1 LEKTFTERFRALFQ
15 NPYRAVREMGVLEGQ
30 KVVDV
35 GAGKGYFT
43 IPAAEVVG
51 MTGVVYSVEP
61 DPARNQVIRKRIAS
75 EGLQN
80 VRVLTTRA
88 EQLGD
93 IQSESVDLVFSA
105 FTLHHFNDR
114 EAGLSEIRRVLLPGG
129 TFFVWDR
136 APGTMFPY
144 GTRVEELN
152 LLATGFSKFERLETG
167 RTVKARFTK

>member
-1 LEKTFTERFRALFQ
+1 LKKRFTERFRALFQ
-15 NPYRAVREMGVLEGQ
+15 NPFEAVKEMGVLEGQ

-51 MTGVVYSVEP
+51 RTGLVYSVEP
-61 DPARNQVIRKRIAS
+61 DPARSQVIRERIAS

-80 VRVLTTRA
+80 VEVLTTKA

-93 IQSESVDLVFSA
+93 IQSGSIDLVFSA

-114 EAGLSEIRRVLLPGG
+114 RAGLSEIRRVLRPGG
-129 TFFVWDR
+129 VFYVWDR
-136 APGTMFPY
+136 VPGAVFPY
-144 GTRVEELN
+144 GTRAEELN
-152 LLATGFSKFERLETG
+152 QLATGFTKSELLETG
-167 RTVKARFTK
+167 RTVRAKFTK